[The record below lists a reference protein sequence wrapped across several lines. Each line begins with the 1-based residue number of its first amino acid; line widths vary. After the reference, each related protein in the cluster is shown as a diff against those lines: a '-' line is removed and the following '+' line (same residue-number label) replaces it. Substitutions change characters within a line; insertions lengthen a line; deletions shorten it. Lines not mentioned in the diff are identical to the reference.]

1 MNNKYNNI
9 VIPIDLAHESSWRN
23 ALPIAVEQAQSHGAN
38 LHLVTVVP
46 NTDIP
51 AVAVHLP
58 DDIDKRLRMQ
68 GVSELEA
75 LAAEQIPSGIE
86 VTFSAVQGRI
96 HKEILHIAKDMDADL
111 IVMASHHPELKSYL
125 IGANAAHVVRHA
137 DCSVLVVR
145 NKPAVRK

>member
-23 ALPIAVEQAQSHGAN
+23 ALPIAIEQAQSHGAR

-58 DDIDKRLRMQ
+58 DDIDKRLRHQ
-68 GVSELEA
+68 GILELEA
-75 LAAEQIPSGIE
+75 LASEHVPVSVE
-86 VTFSAVQGRI
+86 TSFSAVQGRI
-96 HKEILHIAKDMDADL
+96 HKEILHIAKKVDADL

-145 NKPAVRK
+145 NRHN